1 MIVKGTVQANVSL
14 IVPNIRCNV
23 SKICVNL
30 DFVYGNQG
38 PIRIAVL
45 EGTGIN
51 GYGWAPTYLN

>member
-1 MIVKGTVQANVSL
+1 M
-14 IVPNIRCNV
+14 PNIRCNV